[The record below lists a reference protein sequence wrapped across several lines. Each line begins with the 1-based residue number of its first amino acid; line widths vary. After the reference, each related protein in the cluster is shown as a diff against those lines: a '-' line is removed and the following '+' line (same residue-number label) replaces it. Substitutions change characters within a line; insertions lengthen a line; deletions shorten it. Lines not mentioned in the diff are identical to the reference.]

1 MNILWWQILL
11 LTLYAGYQILDELQI
26 YSSLSAPVF
35 AGLFAGL
42 VMGDIKAGLIIGGSM
57 QLTVLGV
64 GTFGGASK
72 IDANSGTIL
81 ATAFSVSLGM
91 NPEQAIAAI
100 AVPVASLMIQLDI
113 LARFANTYFAHRID
127 KMVED
132 MNYKGIERNFLMGA
146 LPWSLSRMIP
156 VFLALAFGGGL
167 VQKVVSVLN
176 GDLKWLGDGL
186 SVAGA
191 VLPAVGFAILL
202 RYLPVKKHFPYLIL
216 GFTVTALLGTI
227 FTNMQLLGTSV
238 ASVVKDFSGVF
249 NALPMLAVAL
259 IGFALAA
266 ISYKNGQM
274 IPSGPAAKKEHFKQI
289 NRRSLFTFQ
298 LGWNYE
304 RMQGSGY
311 LYTILPQLRKIY
323 GDDTPEL
330 KEVMKTHTQFFNTSN
345 FFNTIITGI
354 DLAIEEK
361 EGIAGKQTVSGLKT
375 GLMGPF
381 AAIGDSIFAALI
393 PTIFGALAAN
403 MAINGNPTG
412 IFIWIVAQ
420 IAVMVFRWKQL
431 EFAYREGISLVTTMQ
446 HRLTALTDAATL
458 LGVFMVGALVATMVN
473 VKLSWAPSI
482 GDVTLNMQ
490 NNLDM
495 ILPRLLP
502 AGIVGGVYWMLGKKN
517 MTSTKAIFIV
527 LIVCVA
533 LSALGVISK

>member
-26 YSSLSAPVF
+26 YSSLSAPVV

-274 IPSGPAAKKEHFKQI
+274 IPSGPAAKKEH
-289 NRRSLFTFQ
+289 
-298 LGWNYE
+298 
-304 RMQGSGY
+304 
-311 LYTILPQLRKIY
+311 
-323 GDDTPEL
+323 
-330 KEVMKTHTQFFNTSN
+330 
-345 FFNTIITGI
+345 
-354 DLAIEEK
+354 
-361 EGIAGKQTVSGLKT
+361 
-375 GLMGPF
+375 
-381 AAIGDSIFAALI
+381 
-393 PTIFGALAAN
+393 AAN
-403 MAINGNPTG
+403 DSD
-412 IFIWIVAQ
+412 
-420 IAVMVFRWKQL
+420 
-431 EFAYREGISLVTTMQ
+431 EGEIE
-446 HRLTALTDAATL
+446 DDE
-458 LGVFMVGALVATMVN
+458 
-473 VKLSWAPSI
+473 I
-482 GDVTLNMQ
+482 
-490 NNLDM
+490 
-495 ILPRLLP
+495 
-502 AGIVGGVYWMLGKKN
+502 
-517 MTSTKAIFIV
+517 
-527 LIVCVA
+527 
-533 LSALGVISK
+533 